1 MTRNAPTNATAI
13 AIIPPE
19 RIEIATA
26 APVQIRLLSV
36 STTMLRSL
44 RTRNWNTTMRLLSG
58 GNSSSTASTT
68 DEIRIVASEESDSVI
83 ARNAR
88 VTGIDS
94 RARIETSAPRYS
106 GSRFGSADAWRTT
119 TRSIPSS
126 PT

>member
-1 MTRNAPTNATAI
+1 
-13 AIIPPE
+13 
-19 RIEIATA
+19 
-26 APVQIRLLSV
+26 
-36 STTMLRSL
+36 
-44 RTRNWNTTMRLLSG
+44 MRLLSG

-68 DEIRIVASEESDSVI
+68 DEIRIRIVASEESDSVI